1 MRCLLIGP
9 AVLACAATLAC
20 NSSGG
25 GRGDGGV
32 ITPPPG
38 PIPVFQ
44 CSDSLAAPDT
54 VVLRCGERISASTW
68 RINVVIGVPT
78 TSTDINGFD
87 FDVVFDP
94 LLLAYVPGS
103 AQPGVLLSQ
112 GGGTVL
118 FAAAT
123 SPGNPGRLVV
133 GIHKAGATGV
143 QGTQYLDVILAF
155 QLTSQTAASFPPQVL
170 RLENFRASDSSDVT
184 IQGIIAIDQLFLSLQ

>member
-44 CSDSLAAPDT
+44 CSDSPAAPDT

-94 LLLAYVPGS
+94 LLLAYLPGS

-123 SPGNPGRLVV
+123 SPGDPGRLVV

-155 QLTSQTAASFPPQVL
+155 QLRSQTAASFPPQVL
-170 RLENFRASDSSDVT
+170 GLENFRASDSSDVT

>member
-44 CSDSLAAPDT
+44 CSDSPAAPDT

>member
-54 VVLRCGERISASTW
+54 VVLQCGERISASTW

-94 LLLAYVPGS
+94 LLLAYLPGS

>member
-44 CSDSLAAPDT
+44 CSDSPAAPDT

-94 LLLAYVPGS
+94 LLLAYLPGS

-123 SPGNPGRLVV
+123 SPGDPGRLVV

-155 QLTSQTAASFPPQVL
+155 QLRSQTAASFPPQVL

>member
-54 VVLRCGERISASTW
+54 VVLQCGERISASTW

-155 QLTSQTAASFPPQVL
+155 QLRSQTAASFPPQVL

>member
-44 CSDSLAAPDT
+44 CSDSPAAPDT

-94 LLLAYVPGS
+94 LLLAYLPGS

>member
-44 CSDSLAAPDT
+44 CSDSPAAPDT

-94 LLLAYVPGS
+94 LLLAYLPGS

-155 QLTSQTAASFPPQVL
+155 QLTSQTVASFPPQVL

>member
-44 CSDSLAAPDT
+44 CSDSPAAPDT
-54 VVLRCGERISASTW
+54 VVLQCGERISASTW

-123 SPGNPGRLVV
+123 SPGDPGRLVV

-143 QGTQYLDVILAF
+143 QGTQYLGVILAF
-155 QLTSQTAASFPPQVL
+155 QLRSQTAASFPPQL
-170 RLENFRASDSSDVT
+170 LGLKNFRASDSSDVT
-184 IQGIIAIDQLFLSLQ
+184 IQGITAIDQLLLSLQ

>member
-44 CSDSLAAPDT
+44 CSDSPAAPDT

-94 LLLAYVPGS
+94 LLLAYLPGS

-123 SPGNPGRLVV
+123 SPGDPGRLVV

-155 QLTSQTAASFPPQVL
+155 QLRSQTAASFPPQVL
-170 RLENFRASDSSDVT
+170 RLENFRGSDSSDVT

>member
-44 CSDSLAAPDT
+44 CSDSPAAPDT

-94 LLLAYVPGS
+94 LLLAYLPGS

-155 QLTSQTAASFPPQVL
+155 QLRSQTAASFPPQVL

>member
-54 VVLRCGERISASTW
+54 VVLQCGERISASTW

-94 LLLAYVPGS
+94 LLLAYLPGS

-155 QLTSQTAASFPPQVL
+155 QLRSQTAASFPPQVL